1 MCMQFYKAIVAAS
14 KPKLHA
20 NQVTITAGILGHHI
34 GHLLIDYMLYIHLTI
49 KDNNH

>member
-20 NQVTITAGILGHHI
+20 NQVTITAGIPGHHI
-34 GHLLIDYMLYIHLTI
+34 GHLLIDKYVIHPSDY
-49 KDNNH
+49 KG